1 MLNKSY
7 SLRQAAK
14 LSGVPTMTFHAWK
27 EKGLVTPDVADD
39 KGNISLFSEMMIDRA
54 KEIDKQRKAKK
65 SANNSG
71 NLFENTAFVESVEKG
86 EDLPNDEATSAGL
99 PRQSKAII
107 EQPDPD
113 RDVDSGNSPTKTFA
127 EDASEGTAAP
137 MSDSEVNHREKEK
150 AIKTS
155 ETPITIDLASASDVV
170 TLEER
175 ADRIRQLQ
183 ADVQRGII
191 DIGFELI
198 AAKKE
203 IGHGQWQNWLA
214 TEFDWTDR
222 TARNFMA
229 IAERYGNR
237 KTFSDL
243 NPATLIKMLALPEGD
258 EQNFIDAQTAAGRPI
273 ETQSAREVQ
282 RNVKAW
288 KEQHAPADDD
298 SSENL
303 SSFEETEKHGKIAAV
318 VAPCVE
324 EESTSEDTPPAR
336 KYAELIIDEEFSNI
350 LPPLKDYELKELEES
365 ILRYGILDPL
375 VVWNCILLD
384 GHARYEIAKRHN
396 LPFKIVE
403 VKNVADRDEAFNWII
418 YNQLGRRSLTEY
430 ERVKLVIELE
440 KILNSDDS
448 DDGSKPL

>member
-1 MLNKSY
+1 MINKSY

-155 ETPITIDLASASDVV
+155 ETPITIDLAPAFDVV

-203 IGHGQWQNWLA
+203 IGHGGWADWLA
-214 TEFDWTDR
+214 SNFDWTQQ
-222 TARNFMA
+222 TANRFMRVS
-229 IAERYGNR
+229 ERFG
-237 KTFSDL
+237 KL
-243 NPATLIKMLALPEGD
+243 NNVVQFKPSTLQAMLALPAGD
-258 EQNFIDAQTAAGRPI
+258 EQAFIEAQAKAGKPVEEQSKRQVQAA
-273 ETQSAREVQ
+273 
-282 RNVKAW
+282 VKQW
-288 KEQHAPADDD
+288 KEGKSKEVSETVSNEVNLFAD
-298 SSENL
+298 E
-303 SSFEETEKHGKIAAV
+303 
-318 VAPCVE
+318 
-324 EESTSEDTPPAR
+324 
-336 KYAELIIDEEFSNI
+336 
-350 LPPLKDYELKELEES
+350 YE
-365 ILRYGILDPL
+365 
-375 VVWNCILLD
+375 
-384 GHARYEIAKRHN
+384 
-396 LPFKIVE
+396 
-403 VKNVADRDEAFNWII
+403 VADQ
-418 YNQLGRRSLTEY
+418 NQ
-430 ERVKLVIELE
+430 RVGESEEDIVIENE
-440 KILNSDDS
+440 SMPIQNSKYES
-448 DDGSKPL
+448 DINEGE

>member
-107 EQPDPD
+107 EQPDP
-113 RDVDSGNSPTKTFA
+113 
-127 EDASEGTAAP
+127 
-137 MSDSEVNHREKEK
+137 
-150 AIKTS
+150 
-155 ETPITIDLASASDVV
+155 ASDVV

-243 NPATLIKMLALPEGD
+243 KPATLIKMLSLPEGD

-318 VAPCVE
+318 VTPCVE
-324 EESTSEDTPPAR
+324 EESISEDTPPASSAMIESSYNIAADFIIFSEKDIEYIR
-336 KYAELIIDEEFSNI
+336 TVTIELANKGDLKTLKWWHDRLLGFAQEIGEQVLLAETKCGELIN
-350 LPPLKDYELKELEES
+350 
-365 ILRYGILDPL
+365 
-375 VVWNCILLD
+375 
-384 GHARYEIAKRHN
+384 
-396 LPFKIVE
+396 
-403 VKNVADRDEAFNWII
+403 
-418 YNQLGRRSLTEY
+418 
-430 ERVKLVIELE
+430 
-440 KILNSDDS
+440 DS
-448 DDGSKPL
+448 AGGDDGSKPL

>member
-1 MLNKSY
+1 MINKGY

-127 EDASEGTAAP
+127 ENASEGTAAP
-137 MSDSEVNHREKEK
+137 MSDEQNERINSDASKNSGDNGDGEANHREKEK
-150 AIKTS
+150 AVNTS
-155 ETPITIDLASASDVV
+155 ETPITIDLAPASDVV

-243 NPATLIKMLALPEGD
+243 KPATLIKMLALPEGD

-303 SSFEETEKHGKIAAV
+303 SSFEGTEKHGKIAAV
-318 VAPCVE
+318 VTPCVE
-324 EESTSEDTPPAR
+324 EESISEDTPPASSAMIESSYNIAADFIIFSEKDIEYIR
-336 KYAELIIDEEFSNI
+336 TVTIELANKGDLKTLKWWHDRLLGFAQEIGEQVLLAETKCGELIN
-350 LPPLKDYELKELEES
+350 
-365 ILRYGILDPL
+365 
-375 VVWNCILLD
+375 
-384 GHARYEIAKRHN
+384 
-396 LPFKIVE
+396 
-403 VKNVADRDEAFNWII
+403 
-418 YNQLGRRSLTEY
+418 
-430 ERVKLVIELE
+430 
-440 KILNSDDS
+440 DS
-448 DDGSKPL
+448 AGGDDGSKPL